1 MTASLR
7 GYGFRISKVLRR
19 FLAHLQKRKFRN
31 SELVQ
36 VVLLHRRRGRQ
47 KDKQI
52 KKNGQ
57 TGGLMEKFAKKI
69 GRHGDSLDAKD
80 FESMDKSGRMTK
92 NVKINFYKIYTFF

>member
-19 FLAHLQKRKFRN
+19 FLAHLQKCKFRI
-31 SELVQ
+31 ST
-36 VVLLHRRRGRQ
+36 GSFTAQ
-47 KDKQI
+47 KKKKKGQAN

-92 NVKINFYKIYTFF
+92 NVKINFYKIYTFFLNQ